1 MQDLNDMLLFADVI
15 EHGGFAAA
23 GRAAQLPKSRLSRRV
38 ARLEAQL
45 GVQLLQRSSRK
56 LSLTA
61 AGESFLKHC
70 IEMRVAAQAAF
81 ETVAQAQKEPHG
93 TVRLSCPV
101 TLAQGGVA
109 GLIPRFLMQYPQVR
123 VEMRVL
129 NRPVD
134 PVEDGVD
141 LALRVR
147 HVIEDSAT
155 LVAKT
160 FGHSR
165 GVLVAA
171 PALLARQ
178 GGPVNGPGD
187 LARLDTVAMNT
198 SDRRGGWSFQGPD
211 GSHYMHTH
219 EPRYV
224 ADDLLVL
231 VEAAVLGVGAAML
244 PDFMCRGHLVAGRL
258 VQLLPE
264 WTPPPRIVHAV
275 FPARRAL
282 VPAVRHLLDFLAEHL
297 VDDGLLVETRSP

>member
-1 MQDLNDMLLFADVI
+1 MHDLNDMLLFADVI

-38 ARLEAQL
+38 ARLEEQL

-61 AGESFLKHC
+61 AGERFLRHC
-70 IEMRVAAQAAF
+70 VEMRTAAQVAF
-81 ETVAQAQKEPHG
+81 ETAAQDQREPHG
-93 TVRLSCPV
+93 MVRLSCPV
-101 TLAQGGVA
+101 TLAQGAVGE
-109 GLIPRFLMQYPQVR
+109 LMPRFLARYPEVR
-123 VEMRVL
+123 VEMRIL

-147 HVIEDSAT
+147 PAIEDSAT

-160 FGHSR
+160 FGSSR
-165 GVLVAA
+165 GLLVAS

-178 GGPVNGPGD
+178 QVDVSGPAD
-187 LARLDTVAMNT
+187 LARLDTLAM
-198 SDRRGGWSFQGPD
+198 SPADARRGWRLKGPE
-211 GSHYMHTH
+211 GQQVLHTH
-219 EPRYV
+219 EPRLF

-231 VEAAVLGVGAAML
+231 LDAAVAGVGATML
-244 PDFMCRGHLVAGRL
+244 PDYMCRGHLQAGRL
-258 VQLLPE
+258 VQLLPD
-264 WTPPPRIVHAV
+264 WNLPPGLVHAV

-282 VPAVRHLLDFLAEHL
+282 VPAVRRLLDFLADNL
-297 VDDGLLVETRSP
+297 VDDGLTAKLP